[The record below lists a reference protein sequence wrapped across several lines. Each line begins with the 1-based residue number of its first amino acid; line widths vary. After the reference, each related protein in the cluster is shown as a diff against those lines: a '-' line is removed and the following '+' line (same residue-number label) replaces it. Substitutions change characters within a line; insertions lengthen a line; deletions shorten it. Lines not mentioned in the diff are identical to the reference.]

1 MNSSIFKQRKI
12 WKVDTTG
19 ASMKTAQQNNLTC
32 SGEEASHTMAERD
45 LEKIR
50 DFKPIIKKVSSEKKV
65 RADVTAGII
74 SREQSWHLLEEA
86 GEPLRQQMQ
95 VLVDRTKEVHK
106 KFPEWKWKKQ
116 LKGGI
121 AAYNAG
127 VANVHDYDHVDE
139 YTDHGDYSNDVV
151 ARAQYFKKKVFK
163 S

>member
-1 MNSSIFKQRKI
+1 MDLL
-12 WKVDTTG
+12 VDTTG

-74 SREQSWHLLEEA
+74 SREQSWHLLEVVQKYNFTHILLQLQFLIK
-86 GEPLRQQMQ
+86 PQCFS
-95 VLVDRTKEVHK
+95 

-116 LKGGI
+116 LKGLFYLFQTLSLCLE
-121 AAYNAG
+121 A
-127 VANVHDYDHVDE
+127 
-139 YTDHGDYSNDVV
+139 T
-151 ARAQYFKKKVFK
+151 
-163 S
+163 